1 MSEPFIGQISMFAGN
16 FAPRGW
22 AFCEGQLL
30 AISSNTALFSILGTT
45 YGGDGR
51 TTFALPDLRGRAPI
65 GAGSGPG
72 LTPIP
77 QGQKSGTESVHLTVN
92 ELPVHA
98 PQVTVEVAVPAVAAS
113 TNVTAAPSDTSVL
126 GPVTGGG
133 RPGTLY
139 SADAADTRLK
149 PFNANVTVTPMG
161 AGAAVPIR
169 NPYLGMNYIICTQGV
184 FPSRN

>member
-1 MSEPFIGQISMFAGN
+1 MDQFLGEIRMFAGN

-30 AISSNTALFSILGTT
+30 AISSNTALFSLLGTV

-65 GAGSGPG
+65 GVGSGPG
-72 LTPIP
+72 LSPVA
-77 QGQKSGTESVHLTVN
+77 QGQKSGVESVHLTVN

-98 PQVTVEVAVPAVAAS
+98 PQVTVQVAVPAVAAS
-113 TNVTAAPSDTSVL
+113 TNVAAAPSDTTVL

-139 SADAADTRLK
+139 STDAADTTLK

-161 AGAAVPIR
+161 AGAAVPVR
-169 NPYLGMNYIICTQGV
+169 NPYLGMNYIICTQGI